1 MMQEDRHLKFALSLF
16 ATLSIIIGAMLFM
29 QYQVYS
35 EQDNT
40 TNMKFSYSQEIEIT
54 YRKDSLDIRHHFKN
68 LPNDSLEIVWP
79 ESAVEPNCFLET
91 EYSCARLNDSKT
103 EFESGENRS
112 QSISYI
118 IPLEGGLT
126 SEKLM
131 NNIYASLKD
140 GSVKFSTV
148 HISTDSSVGG
158 QWVTGLPL
166 IGQQS
171 LALVNYSMYSGTGQI
186 RDLYWQESGLAL
198 QKKTDTLS
206 IYANTNISTELGQT
220 VDKLAQFG
228 DEHIAI
234 VQHNNIGL
242 QEGYRMVFLPEL
254 TTATLQKEVLMA
266 QVESL
271 YTFVDSPLW
280 LKHVIAMN
288 LSGETFGTP
297 RALTVVDTLMNEMT
311 EEQQADWASRI
322 EDLKGKKVS
331 PAILDEELSAVFG
344 NHTEYLSMNVDAEE
358 TYPFMFNDKRDVYV
372 NGVLTEEIDVIL
384 HEDKVLYTA
393 DALLHDIGYTTSLGP
408 NGYYVNS
415 ETRLFRFP
423 NAEHDFY
430 VFNQRRYNTKSSPL
444 SIIASTYYIEET
456 WLQRLFLVDLQKDEE
471 SIRITTT
478 AQ

>member
-1 MMQEDRHLKFALSLF
+1 MKIAVSLF

-35 EQDNT
+35 EQDTPAN
-40 TNMKFSYSQEIEIT
+40 KEFSYSQEIEIT
-54 YRKDSLDIRHHFKN
+54 YREGSLDIRHHFKN
-68 LPNDSLEIVWP
+68 LPNNALEIVWP
-79 ESAVEPNCFLET
+79 ESAVDRNCFLET

-112 QSISYI
+112 QSISYV
-118 IPLEGGLT
+118 IPIEGGLT
-126 SEKLM
+126 AEKLM
-131 NNIYASLKD
+131 KNIYVSLKN

-148 HISTDSSVGG
+148 HISTDSSVTG

-171 LALVNYSMYSGTGQI
+171 LALVNYSMFSGTGQV

-198 QKKTDTLS
+198 QKKTDALS
-206 IYANTNISTELGQT
+206 IYANTNVSVELSQT
-220 VDKLAQFG
+220 VDKLAELG

-234 VQHNNIGL
+234 VERNN
-242 QEGYRMVFLPEL
+242 QEVQEAYRMLFLPEL
-254 TTATLQKEVLMA
+254 TTAALQKEVILA

-280 LKHVIAMN
+280 LKHVVAMYV
-288 LSGETFGTP
+288 SGETFGTP
-297 RALTVVDTLMNEMT
+297 RALDVVDILMNEMT
-311 EEQQADWASRI
+311 EEQLDDWVSRL
-322 EDLKGKKVS
+322 EDLKGKTVT
-331 PAILDEELSAVFG
+331 PTILDEELSAVFG
-344 NHTEYLSMNVDAEE
+344 VHTEYLSMNVDAEE
-358 TYPFMFNDKRDVYV
+358 TYPFMFNDKRDVYI
-372 NGVLTEEIDVIL
+372 NDKLTEEIDVIL
-384 HEDKVLYTA
+384 YEGEVLYTA

-415 ETRLFRFP
+415 ETRVFRFP

-430 VFNQRRYNTKSSPL
+430 VFNQRRYNTKTSPL
-444 SIIASTYYIEET
+444 SIIAGTYYIEES
-456 WLQRLFLVDLQKDEE
+456 WLQRLFLIELQKDEQ
-471 SIRITTT
+471 SIRITTA

>member
-1 MMQEDRHLKFALSLF
+1 MKFALSLF

-35 EQDNT
+35 QQET
-40 TNMKFSYSQEIEIT
+40 PTNKEFSYSQEIEIT
-54 YRKDSLDIRHHFKN
+54 YREGSLDIRHHFKN
-68 LPNDSLEIVWP
+68 LPNNALEIVWP
-79 ESAVEPNCFLET
+79 ESAVDRNCFLET

-131 NNIYASLKD
+131 NNIYVSLKN

-148 HISTDSSVGG
+148 HISTDSSIAG

-171 LALVNYSMYSGTGQI
+171 LALVNYSMFSGTGQV
-186 RDLYWQESGLAL
+186 RDLYWQQSGLAL

-206 IYANTNISTELGQT
+206 IYANTNVSEELSQA
-220 VDKLAQFG
+220 VDKLAEFG

-234 VQHNNIGL
+234 VQRNN
-242 QEGYRMVFLPEL
+242 QEVQESYRMLFLPEL
-254 TTATLQKEVLMA
+254 TTATLQKEVIMA

-280 LKHVIAMN
+280 LKHVVAMYV
-288 LSGETFGTP
+288 SGETFGTP
-297 RALTVVDTLMNEMT
+297 RALDVVDTLMNEMT
-311 EEQQADWASRI
+311 EQQLDDWVSRL
-322 EDLKGKKVS
+322 ENLKGKTVS
-331 PAILDEELSAVFG
+331 PTILDEELSAIFG
-344 NHTEYLSMNVDAEE
+344 VHTEYLSMNVDAEE

-372 NGVLTEEIDVIL
+372 NDVLTEEIDVIL
-384 HEDKVLYTA
+384 YEGKVLYTT

-415 ETRLFRFP
+415 ETRVFRFP

-430 VFNQRRYNTKSSPL
+430 VFNQRRYNTTTSPF
-444 SIIASTYYIEET
+444 SIIANTYYIEES
-456 WLQRLFLVDLQKDEE
+456 WLQRLFLVDLQKDEQ

>member
-1 MMQEDRHLKFALSLF
+1 MKFALSLF
-16 ATLSIIIGAMLFM
+16 ATLSIIIGAVLFM

-35 EQDNT
+35 EQET
-40 TNMKFSYSQEIEIT
+40 STNKEFSYSQEIEIT
-54 YRKDSLDIRHHFKN
+54 YREGSLDIRHHFKN
-68 LPNDSLEIVWP
+68 LPNDSLEIIWP
-79 ESAVEPNCFLET
+79 ELAIDRNCFLEK
-91 EYSCARLNDSKT
+91 EYSCARLNDNKT
-103 EFESGENRS
+103 KFESGENRS

-131 NNIYASLKD
+131 NNIYVSLKN

-148 HISTDSSVGG
+148 HISTDSSVAG

-171 LALVNYSMYSGTGQI
+171 LALVNYSMFSGTGQVQ
-186 RDLYWQESGLAL
+186 DLYWQQSGLAL

-206 IYANTNISTELGQT
+206 IYANTNVAPELSQT
-220 VDKLAQFG
+220 VDKLAEFG
-228 DEHIAI
+228 EEHIAI
-234 VQHNNIGL
+234 IQRNNKEI
-242 QEGYRMVFLPEL
+242 QEGYRMLFLPEL
-254 TTATLQKEVLMA
+254 TIATLQQEVLMA

-280 LKHVIAMN
+280 LKHVMAMYV
-288 LSGETFGTP
+288 SGETFGTP
-297 RALTVVDTLMNEMT
+297 RALAVVDTLRNEMT
-311 EEQQADWASRI
+311 EEQLDDWISRL
-322 EDLKGKKVS
+322 DNLKGKKVS

-344 NHTEYLSMNVDAEE
+344 AHTEYLSMNVDAEE

-384 HEDKVLYTA
+384 QEGKVLYTA
-393 DALLHDIGYTTSLGP
+393 DALLRNIGYTTSLGP

-415 ETRLFRFP
+415 ETRVFRFP

-430 VFNQRRYNTKSSPL
+430 VFNQRRYNTNASPL
-444 SIIASTYYIEET
+444 SVIAGTYYIEEL
-456 WLQRLFLVDLQKDEE
+456 WLQRLFLVELQKDEE

>member
-1 MMQEDRHLKFALSLF
+1 MKIALSLF
-16 ATLSIIIGAMLFM
+16 TTLSIIIGAMLFM

-35 EQDNT
+35 EQET
-40 TNMKFSYSQEIEIT
+40 PTNKEFSYSQEIEIT
-54 YRKDSLDIRHHFKN
+54 YREGSLDIRHHFKN
-68 LPNDSLEIVWP
+68 LPNDALEIVWP
-79 ESAVEPNCFLET
+79 ESAVDRNCFLET

-131 NNIYASLKD
+131 NNIYVSLKN
-140 GSVKFSTV
+140 GNVKFSTV
-148 HISTDSSVGG
+148 HISTDSSVAG

-171 LALVNYSMYSGTGQI
+171 LALVNYSMFSGTGQV

-198 QKKTDTLS
+198 QKETDTLS
-206 IYANTNISTELGQT
+206 IYANTNVSTELSQT
-220 VDKLAQFG
+220 VDKLAKFG

-234 VQHNNIGL
+234 IQPNN
-242 QEGYRMVFLPEL
+242 QEIQESYRMLFLPEL
-254 TTATLQKEVLMA
+254 TTATLQKEVIMA

-280 LKHVIAMN
+280 LKHVVAMYV
-288 LSGETFGTP
+288 SGETFGTP
-297 RALTVVDTLMNEMT
+297 RALAVVDALMDEMT
-311 EEQQADWASRI
+311 EEQLDDWISRL
-322 EDLKGKKVS
+322 EDLKGKTVS

-344 NHTEYLSMNVDAEE
+344 VHTEYLSMNVDAEE

-384 HEDKVLYTA
+384 DEGKVLYTA
-393 DALLHDIGYTTSLGP
+393 DALLRNIGYTTSLGP

-415 ETRLFRFP
+415 ETRVFRFP

-430 VFNQRRYNTKSSPL
+430 VFNQRRYNTTTSPF
-444 SIIASTYYIEET
+444 SIIASTYYMEES

>member
-1 MMQEDRHLKFALSLF
+1 MKFALSLF

-35 EQDNT
+35 EQET
-40 TNMKFSYSQEIEIT
+40 PTNKEFSYSQEIEIT
-54 YRKDSLDIRHHFKN
+54 YREGSLDIRHHFKN

-79 ESAVEPNCFLET
+79 ELAVDRNCFLEK
-91 EYSCARLNDSKT
+91 EYSCARLNDHKT
-103 EFESGENRS
+103 KFESGENRS

-131 NNIYASLKD
+131 NNIYVSLKN

-148 HISTDSSVGG
+148 HISTDSSVAG

-171 LALVNYSMYSGTGQI
+171 LALVNYSMFSGTGQVQ
-186 RDLYWQESGLAL
+186 DLYWQQSGLAL

-206 IYANTNISTELGQT
+206 IYANTNVAPELSQT
-220 VDKLAQFG
+220 VNQLAKFG
-228 DEHIAI
+228 EEHIAI
-234 VQHNNIGL
+234 IQRNNKEI
-242 QEGYRMVFLPEL
+242 QEGYRMLFLPEL
-254 TTATLQKEVLMA
+254 TTATLQQEVLMA

-280 LKHVIAMN
+280 LKHVVAMYV
-288 LSGETFGTP
+288 SGETFGTP
-297 RALTVVDTLMNEMT
+297 RALAVVDTLMNEMT
-311 EEQQADWASRI
+311 EEQRDDWISRL
-322 EDLKGKKVS
+322 DNLKGKQVS

-344 NHTEYLSMNVDAEE
+344 TDTQYLSMNVDAEE
-358 TYPFMFNDKRDVYV
+358 TYPFMFNDKRNLYV

-384 HEDKVLYTA
+384 QEGKVLYTA
-393 DALLHDIGYTTSLGP
+393 DALLRDIGYTTSLGP
-408 NGYYVNS
+408 NGYYANS
-415 ETRLFRFP
+415 ETRVFRFP
-423 NAEHDFY
+423 SEEHDFY
-430 VFNQRRYNTKSSPL
+430 VFNQRRYNTNTSPL
-444 SIIASTYYIEET
+444 SVIASTYYIEEL
-456 WLQRLFLVDLQKDEE
+456 WLQRLFLVELQKDEE

>member
-1 MMQEDRHLKFALSLF
+1 MKIALSLF
-16 ATLSIIIGAMLFM
+16 TTLSVIVGAMLFM

-35 EQDNT
+35 EQET
-40 TNMKFSYSQEIEIT
+40 PTNKEFSYSQEIEIT
-54 YRKDSLDIRHHFKN
+54 YREGSLDIRHHFKN
-68 LPNDSLEIVWP
+68 LPNDALEIVWP
-79 ESAVEPNCFLET
+79 ESAVDRNCFLEK
-91 EYSCARLNDSKT
+91 EYSCARLNDNKT
-103 EFESGENRS
+103 KFESGENRS

-131 NNIYASLKD
+131 NNIYVSLKN

-171 LALVNYSMYSGTGQI
+171 LALVNYSMFSGTGQV
-186 RDLYWQESGLAL
+186 RDLYWQESGLSL

-206 IYANTNISTELGQT
+206 IYANTNVSKELSQT
-220 VDKLAQFG
+220 VNKLAEFG

-234 VQHNNIGL
+234 IQRNNEEV
-242 QEGYRMVFLPEL
+242 QEGYRMLFLPEL
-254 TTATLQKEVLMA
+254 TTTTLQKEVLMA

-280 LKHVIAMN
+280 LKHVVAMYV
-288 LSGETFGTP
+288 SGETFGTP
-297 RALTVVDTLMNEMT
+297 RALAVVDTLMNEMT
-311 EEQQADWASRI
+311 EEQLADWISRI
-322 EDLKGKKVS
+322 ENLKGKTVS
-331 PAILDEELSAVFG
+331 PTILDEELSAVFDV
-344 NHTEYLSMNVDAEE
+344 HTEYLSMNVDAEE

-372 NGVLTEEIDVIL
+372 NGVLTEEIDIIL
-384 HEDKVLYTA
+384 HEGKVLYTA
-393 DALLHDIGYTTSLGP
+393 DALLHDIGYTTSLGS

-415 ETRLFRFP
+415 ETRVFRFP
-423 NAEHDFY
+423 NVEHDFY
-430 VFNQRRYNTKSSPL
+430 VFNQRRYNTKTSPL
-444 SIIASTYYIEET
+444 SIIASTYYIEEL
-456 WLQRLFLVDLQKDEE
+456 WLQRLFLVELQKDDQ

>member
-1 MMQEDRHLKFALSLF
+1 MKIALSLF
-16 ATLSIIIGAMLFM
+16 TTLSVIVGAMLFM

-35 EQDNT
+35 EQET
-40 TNMKFSYSQEIEIT
+40 PTNKEFSYSQEIEIT
-54 YRKDSLDIRHHFKN
+54 YREGSLDIRHHFKN
-68 LPNDSLEIVWP
+68 LPNDSVEIVWP
-79 ESAVEPNCFLET
+79 ESAVDRNCFLEM
-91 EYSCARLNDSKT
+91 EYSCTRLNDNKT

-118 IPLEGGLT
+118 IPLEDGLT

-131 NNIYASLKD
+131 NNIYASLKS
-140 GSVKFSTV
+140 GSVKYSTV
-148 HISTDSSVGG
+148 HISTDSSVRG
-158 QWVTGLPL
+158 QWVTGLPQ

-171 LALVNYSMYSGTGQI
+171 LALVNYSMFRGTGQV

-206 IYANTNISTELGQT
+206 IYANTNISVELGQT
-220 VDKLAQFG
+220 VDKLNEFG

-234 VQHNNIGL
+234 IQPNNIGL
-242 QEGYRMVFLPEL
+242 QKGYRMVFLPEL

-266 QVESL
+266 QVELL
-271 YTFVDSPLW
+271 YTFVDSPVW
-280 LKHVIAMN
+280 LKNVIAMN

-297 RALTVVDTLMNEMT
+297 RALAVVDTLMNEMT
-311 EEQQADWASRI
+311 EEQQADWSSRI
-322 EDLKGKKVS
+322 EGLKGKKVS

-358 TYPFMFNDKRDVYV
+358 TYPFMFNDQRDVYV

-384 HEDKVLYTA
+384 HEGKVLYTA
-393 DALLHDIGYTTSLGP
+393 DALLHDIGYTTSVGS
-408 NGYYVNS
+408 NGYYVNG
-415 ETRLFRFP
+415 ETRVFRFP

-430 VFNQRRYNTKSSPL
+430 VFNQRRYNTNTSPL

-456 WLQRLFLVDLQKDEE
+456 WLQRLFLVDLQKDEQ

-478 AQ
+478 AK

>member
-1 MMQEDRHLKFALSLF
+1 MKFALSLF

-35 EQDNT
+35 EQDT
-40 TNMKFSYSQEIEIT
+40 PTKKEFLYSQEIEIT
-54 YRKDSLDIRHHFKN
+54 YREGSLDIRHHFKN
-68 LPNDSLEIVWP
+68 LPNNSLEIVWP
-79 ESAVEPNCFLET
+79 ESAVDRNCFLET
-91 EYSCARLNDSKT
+91 EHSCARLNDSKT
-103 EFESGENRS
+103 EFKAGENRS

-118 IPLEGGLT
+118 IPLKGGLT

-131 NNIYASLKD
+131 NNIYVSLKN
-140 GSVKFSTV
+140 GNVKFSTV
-148 HISTDSSVGG
+148 HISTDSSVAG

-171 LALVNYSMYSGTGQI
+171 LALVNYSMFSGTGQV

-206 IYANTNISTELGQT
+206 IYANTNVDVELSQT
-220 VDKLAQFG
+220 IDKLAKFG

-234 VQHNNIGL
+234 VQRDNKDI
-242 QEGYRMVFLPEL
+242 QESYRMLFFPEL

-280 LKHVIAMN
+280 LKYVVAMYV
-288 LSGETFGTP
+288 SDEKFGTP
-297 RALTVVDTLMNEMT
+297 RALAVVDTLMNEMT
-311 EEQQADWASRI
+311 EEQRADWISRL
-322 EDLKGKKVS
+322 ENLKGKTVS

-344 NHTEYLSMNVDAEE
+344 VHTEYLSMNVDAEE

-372 NGVLTEEIDVIL
+372 NDVLTEKIDVIL
-384 HEDKVLYTA
+384 HEGKVLYTA
-393 DALLHDIGYTTSLGP
+393 DALLHGIGYTTSLGP

-415 ETRLFRFP
+415 ETRVFRFP
-423 NAEHDFY
+423 NTEHNFY
-430 VFNQRRYNTKSSPL
+430 VFNQRRYNTKTAPL
-444 SIIASTYYIEET
+444 SVIAGTYYIEES
-456 WLQRLFLVDLQKDEE
+456 WLQRLFLVELQKDEQ